1 MEKIN
6 AILVI
11 VIGILLVLPL
21 LGVDAL
27 GSAAAWI
34 IAIIVLVIGILGII
48 KKSPKENL

>member
-11 VIGILLVLPL
+11 AVGVLLVLPL

-27 GSAAAWI
+27 GIAADWA

-48 KKSPKENL
+48 KSVPKENL